1 MTNGPDNNKVV
12 DLQQRQAL
20 QLQAVD
26 RVGELIKQCRG
37 IAQKRLAMSI
47 GSLLDGTDDALFDL
61 AEKGENNVVQT
72 RYFDG
77 MREVRR
83 KRQLL
88 ERLFQENLTRNFA
101 NFGQNSSPAEE
112 SDAPRLG
119 GLALLDEKEL
129 EESLAVSA
137 MSGKASNRFSR
148 HLYALDQRMAVLA
161 GGTKIDEDNNPVG
174 PKLLCRA
181 FQTTLVELE
190 VDLHVK
196 LLILKLFDKHV
207 MGGLDQLYDEI
218 NQHLVNAGV
227 LPQLKNQFASQRP
240 GSAGTARA
248 PMGPM
253 PGTDADVAAGDY
265 DQHGGGSAGGHGS
278 AAGYGPASAAE
289 AELQAELYNT
299 VRSLLASRRGIG
311 HGGGHAGYAG
321 GGGSGVIPGQSFATN
336 DLINALSILQSQT
349 VAVSP
354 GQGYVSAA
362 QVPPTGQIKDE
373 LVGQLHRLGSG
384 DEKHRITSA
393 DEDTIDLVGMLFEFI
408 LQDRNLPA
416 EMQALLARL
425 QIPYLKCA
433 ILDKAMFAK
442 KEHPARLL
450 LDELAQAGL
459 AWSEE
464 SDKDGRF
471 YDKVKAVVE
480 VLLKDFDD
488 DVQIF
493 DRQLKDFRD
502 FVGSSK
508 KRAEV
513 SELRAAEAARG
524 RERLQGARKTAARE
538 ILTRIEGKDLPEVI
552 RHILTRPWAN
562 VLVLTIL
569 RQGEGS
575 HPWKTSLRVA
585 DELVWAALPKGTDS
599 ERSRLRAL
607 VPELEKALRQGLAMV
622 DYHDNDVRDLLG
634 DLGRFYE
641 AQLNPAAPAP
651 AAQARTETGAE
662 PLPAAAQGASNGATE
677 PAPVLEVVTQS
688 AAASSTEATAAQ
700 NAPATASA
708 DDNFVDELARQSK
721 QPDADAD
728 PEAEIRDEHYEVA
741 RAIKVGTWVEFRH
754 GESRAERAKL
764 SWISPISSK
773 YLFVNRKGLK
783 VADKTVWALASELRN
798 GRAMMLEDVPLFD
811 RALDAIVERL
821 KTSVGQEQVEEP
833 AEDDTDPTASDQQS

>member
-20 QLQAVD
+20 QTQAVD

-37 IAQKRLAMSI
+37 IAQKRLAMCI

-83 KRQLL
+83 KRQLV

-101 NFGQNSSPAEE
+101 NFGQNKSSAEE

-148 HLYALDQRMAVLA
+148 HLYALDQRLAVLA

-240 GSAGTARA
+240 GGAAGPRVPMA
-248 PMGPM
+248 PMTGA
-253 PGTDADVAAGDY
+253 DADMAGGDY
-265 DQHGGGSAGGHGS
+265 DQVGGGAVGNHGGHS
-278 AAGYGPASAAE
+278 GYGAASAAE

-299 VRSLLASRRGIG
+299 VRSLLANRRGLGAPGTG
-311 HGGGHAGYAG
+311 HGGYAG
-321 GGGSGVIPGQSFATN
+321 GGASGVIPGQSFATN

-349 VAVSP
+349 VTLSP
-354 GQGYVSAA
+354 GQGYVAA
-362 QVPPTGQIKDE
+362 GQVPPTAQIKDE

-408 LQDRNLPA
+408 LQDRKLPA

-471 YDKVKAVVE
+471 YDKVKSVVE

-488 DVQIF
+488 DIQIF
-493 DRQLKDFRD
+493 DRQRKEFRD

-538 ILTRIEGKDLPEVI
+538 ILTRIEGKNLPEVI

-585 DELVWAALPKGTDS
+585 DELVWAAHPKQTDS
-599 ERSRLRAL
+599 ERARLRAL

-622 DYHDNDVRDLLG
+622 AYHDNDVRDLLS

-641 AQLNPAAPAP
+641 SQLNPTAAPPADESPAP
-651 AAQARTETGAE
+651 AAEEAAVAASSEGAE
-662 PLPAAAQGASNGATE
+662 DTPGLEVEVKTPSDSHTEVVAAESTPAAA
-677 PAPVLEVVTQS
+677 PAE
-688 AAASSTEATAAQ
+688 
-700 NAPATASA
+700 
-708 DDNFVDELARQSK
+708 DNFVDELARQSR
-721 QPDADAD
+721 QPEAEVD
-728 PEAEIRDEHYEVA
+728 PESEIRDEHYEIA

-754 GESRAERAKL
+754 DESRAERAKL

-821 KTSVGQEQVEEP
+821 KTTVGQEARAEHT
-833 AEDDTDPTASDQQS
+833 EDDDSDPSEAGQPS

>member
-20 QLQAVD
+20 QTQAVD

-37 IAQKRLAMSI
+37 IAQKRLAMCI

-101 NFGQNSSPAEE
+101 NFGQNQSSAQDSEG
-112 SDAPRLG
+112 PRLG

-137 MSGKASNRFSR
+137 MAGKASNRFSR
-148 HLYALDQRMAVLA
+148 HLYALDQRMSVLA
-161 GGTKIDEDNNPVG
+161 GGTKIDEDNNPAG

-181 FQTTLVELE
+181 FQSTLVELE

-248 PMGPM
+248 PMAPM
-253 PGTDADVAAGDY
+253 PGADADVAAGDY
-265 DQHGGGSAGGHGS
+265 DQVGGGPAGGHLNTS
-278 AAGYGPASAAE
+278 GYGPASAAE
-289 AELQAELYNT
+289 AELQVELYNT
-299 VRSLLASRRGIG
+299 VRSLLASRRGMSG
-311 HGGGHAGYAG
+311 PGGAHAGYS

-349 VAVSP
+349 VAISP
-354 GQGYVSAA
+354 SQGYVSAP

-471 YDKVKAVVE
+471 YDKVKSVVE

-538 ILTRIEGKDLPEVI
+538 ILTRIEGKNLPEVI

-585 DELVWAALPKGTDS
+585 DELVWAALPKETDS

-622 DYHDNDVRDLLG
+622 AYHDNDVRDLLG
-634 DLGRFYE
+634 DLGKFYE
-641 AQLNPAAPAP
+641 TQLNPAA
-651 AAQARTETGAE
+651 
-662 PLPAAAQGASNGATE
+662 
-677 PAPVLEVVTQS
+677 
-688 AAASSTEATAAQ
+688 
-700 NAPATASA
+700 APATAEAPAEVPEEKAAAATVSA
-708 DDNFVDELARQSK
+708 TDVAPGLEVEARTAAESPAETRAVESAPAPAPAEDNFVDELARQSK
-721 QPDADAD
+721 QPDAEAD
-728 PEAEIRDEHYEVA
+728 PETEIRDEHYEIA

-821 KTSVGQEQVEEP
+821 KTSVGQEHQEQVEDVG
-833 AEDDTDPTASDQQS
+833 EDDTDPTESHQQP